1 MIAVPN
7 RRRCLV
13 VALAVSL
20 AALGALVADAILKD
34 SRALWILGNAAA
46 NGGHFD
52 VADRLYRRSICFD
65 ESNCVAR
72 LGLAW
77 TLHVRGLTGQAM
89 AELETAERMAVGPV
103 RDLAR
108 GARMAMEADVV
119 DGDSA
124 SRQGDAHP

>member
-1 MIAVPN
+1 MSAAPS

-20 AALGALVADAILKD
+20 AALGALVANAILKD
-34 SRALWILGNAAA
+34 ARALWILGNAAA
-46 NGGHFD
+46 NGGYYD
-52 VADRLYRRSICFD
+52 VADRLYRRSIRID

-77 TLHVRGLTGQAM
+77 TLHVRGLSGQAM

-108 GARMAMEADVV
+108 DTRRVMEHDLVN
-119 DGDSA
+119 DPPSPD
-124 SRQGDAHP
+124 R